1 MNNNQ
6 IQIAIEQSITNQINK
21 INTAIAGTIL
31 SYASGRATV
40 QPQGTKQYEDGRTLS
55 YPTIYNVPIIFP
67 TGDGGNAGITF
78 PIKAGDG
85 CLLIFSQDNMQT
97 FLSKTKTDDQRHF
110 QLSDAIC
117 IPGMYTDKFAAMETN
132 ADDVTLSNSGSK
144 VTLGSGGF
152 NGTLSDGTTFA
163 FSGSDLVV
171 NGISLTKHKHGGVTS
186 GSDKTDV
193 PE

>member
-6 IQIAIEQSITNQINK
+6 MQVAIEQSMTNQINK

-31 SYASGRATV
+31 SYSAGRATV
-40 QPQGTKQYEDGRTLS
+40 QPQGTKQYEDGRTLP
-55 YPTIYNVPIIFP
+55 YPVIYNVPIIFP

-78 PIKAGDG
+78 PIKPGDG

-117 IPGMYTDKFAAMETN
+117 IPGMYTGKFAAVESN
-132 ADDVTLSNSGSK
+132 GNDVTLANSGSK
-144 VTLGSGGF
+144 VMLGGGGF
-152 NGTLSDGTTFA
+152 NGSLSDGTSFA
-163 FSGSDLVV
+163 FAGGDLVV
-171 NGISLTKHKHGGVTS
+171 NGISLTKHRHGGVESGGSKTS
-186 GSDKTDV
+186 M

>member
-1 MNNNQ
+1 MQ
-6 IQIAIEQSITNQINK
+6 VAIEQSMTNQINK

-31 SYASGRATV
+31 SYSAGRATV
-40 QPQGTKQYEDGRTLS
+40 QPQGTKQYEDGRTLP
-55 YPTIYNVPIIFP
+55 YPVIYNVPIIFP

-78 PIKAGDG
+78 PIKPGDG

-117 IPGMYTDKFAAMETN
+117 IPGMYTGKFAAVESN
-132 ADDVTLSNSGSK
+132 GNDVTLANSGSK
-144 VTLGSGGF
+144 VMLGGGGF
-152 NGTLSDGTTFA
+152 NGSLSDGTSFA
-163 FSGSDLVV
+163 FAGGDLVV
-171 NGISLTKHKHGGVTS
+171 NGISLTKHRHGGVESGGSKTS
-186 GSDKTDV
+186 M